1 MRLLALIL
9 IAWLWAVISV
19 QAHQFD
25 AKHCDDAIDT
35 DQLRECLAENL
46 TKSDSWDINK
56 STNAEGADFLEAR
69 LESHDHIACGEK
81 SGHLELVFICSE
93 RVPIVFVTGTCRFAD
108 HARFGRFNL
117 TIGEKRRQ
125 KFVATPLDGG
135 NALGPQIPRM
145 SFVLSTRSPMLKK
158 LQFKSNH
165 SHGCP
170 RTRHSIQL
178 RMVHRLMK
186 YGQRVWSKSF
196 KRNSC

>member
-108 HARFGRFNL
+108 HARFGRFNIK
-117 TIGEKRRQ
+117 IGDNRRQ
-125 KFVATPLDGG
+125 KIRCQCDRRWKRIGANRYQGCHSYCERHYQCRKSHNPNSAIPMVAHERD
-135 NALGPQIPRM
+135 I
-145 SFVLSTRSPMLKK
+145 LS
-158 LQFKSNH
+158 N
-165 SHGCP
+165 
-170 RTRHSIQL
+170 
-178 RMVHRLMK
+178 
-186 YGQRVWSKSF
+186 
-196 KRNSC
+196 

>member
-9 IAWLWAVISV
+9 IAWLWAVVSV

-56 STNAEGADFLEAR
+56 STNAEGVDFLEAR

-117 TIGEKRRQ
+117 KIGEKRRQ
-125 KFVATPLDGG
+125 KFVATALDGG
-135 NALGPQIPRM
+135 NALGPTDSKDVIRIVNAITNAEKVTIQIQPFPWLPTNAIFYPTEDGAQIDEIRAAC
-145 SFVLSTRSPMLKK
+145 LE
-158 LQFKSNH
+158 
-165 SHGCP
+165 
-170 RTRHSIQL
+170 
-178 RMVHRLMK
+178 
-186 YGQRVWSKSF
+186 
-196 KRNSC
+196 